1 MEEEEL
7 MKAISFGRF
16 FRKTLVLSLMV
27 LGAVSLAGCGAGDT
41 GSASASGAESAAA
54 SFSAKPSGKKVL
66 VVYYSASGNTERVAK
81 DIAKAA
87 DADTMKLEP
96 AKAYSSKDLDY
107 RDQDSRVVK
116 EHDDE
121 SLRDVAL
128 KKKKPDNWDQYDTVF
143 IGYPIWWGIAAW
155 PVNGFVKGN
164 DFSGKTVI
172 PFCTSVSSPIGD
184 SGRLLEEMAGGKG
197 NWQEGKRF
205 ASGASADEVASW
217 AKSVSGK

>member
-1 MEEEEL
+1 
-7 MKAISFGRF
+7 MKKIRFGRI
-16 FRKTLVLSLMV
+16 FRKTLFMSLMV
-27 LGAVSLAGCGAGDT
+27 LGAVSLTGCGGADT
-41 GSASASGAESAAA
+41 GSASASGSGSAAA
-54 SFSAKPSGKKVL
+54 ASSTAKPSGRKAL

-96 AKAYSSKDLDY
+96 VKAYSSKDLDY

-128 KKKKPDNWDQYDTVF
+128 KKTKPDNWDQYDTVF

-155 PVNGFVKGN
+155 PINGFIKGN

-172 PFCTSVSSPIGD
+172 PFCTSASSPIGD
-184 SGRLLEEMAGGKG
+184 SGKLLQEMAGGKG
-197 NWQEGKRF
+197 SWQEGKRF
-205 ASGASADEVASW
+205 ASGASSDEVASW
-217 AKSVSGK
+217 AKSVSRK

>member
-1 MEEEEL
+1 
-7 MKAISFGRF
+7 MKKIRFGRI
-16 FRKTLVLSLMV
+16 FRKTLFMSLMV
-27 LGAVSLAGCGAGDT
+27 LGAVSLTGCGGADT
-41 GSASASGAESAAA
+41 GSASASGSGSAAA
-54 SFSAKPSGKKVL
+54 ASSTAKPSGRKAL

-96 AKAYSSKDLDY
+96 VKAYSSKDLDY
-107 RDQDSRVVK
+107 RDEDSRVVK

-121 SLRDVAL
+121 SLRDVEL
-128 KKKKPDNWDQYDTVF
+128 KKVKPDNWDQYDTVF

-172 PFCTSVSSPIGD
+172 PFCTSASSPIGD

>member
-1 MEEEEL
+1 MNRREFL
-7 MKAISFGRF
+7 NMGGMSMMA
-16 FRKTLVLSLMV
+16 LVLGGCGLSSLTGQPSGSAASSETGGTSSSSAASA
-27 LGAVSLAGCGAGDT
+27 GAV
-41 GSASASGAESAAA
+41 AA
-54 SFSAKPSGKKVL
+54 GKKVL
-66 VVYYSASGNTERVAK
+66 VVYYSATGNTERVAK

-128 KKKKPDNWDQYDTVF
+128 KQVKPDNWDQYDTVF

-172 PFCTSVSSPIGD
+172 PFCTSASSPIGD
-184 SGRLLEEMAGGKG
+184 SGKLLQEMAGGKG
-197 NWQEGKRF
+197 SWQEGRRF
-205 ASGASADEVASW
+205 ASGASSDEVASW
-217 AKSVSGK
+217 AKSVSRK